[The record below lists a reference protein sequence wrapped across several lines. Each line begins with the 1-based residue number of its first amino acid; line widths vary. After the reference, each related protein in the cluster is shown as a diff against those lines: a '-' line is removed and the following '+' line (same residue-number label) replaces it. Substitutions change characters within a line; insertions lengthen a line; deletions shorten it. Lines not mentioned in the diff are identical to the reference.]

1 MKRNRKQKAADLAE
15 TLKDRDDAR
24 ADYARCY
31 TTNAFT
37 PARVEEK
44 LQIIKIESRES
55 IAHSALPGL
64 CWKPVFK

>member
-24 ADYARCY
+24 ADFAQAYSTDGETIDAEAVRMIVRKEN
-31 TTNAFT
+31 T
-37 PARVEEK
+37 V
-44 LQIIKIESRES
+44 S